1 MNNAILFMVIKMRF
15 VADHDLHI
23 HSTVSPCCHDENQTP
38 EAILEYAKKNNFRK
52 ICLTNHL
59 WDENVKSEA
68 EWHDGQRFCC
78 VESVLPLPQS
88 ENVKFL
94 FGAET
99 DMDYNFVL
107 GISPERYEKF
117 DFVVIPTTHLHLAGN
132 TVKTKLQTPEEAAD
146 HWIKR
151 LEALLKMDLP
161 WHKTGIAHLTCGHI
175 FKGSVPDVIKL
186 LPEEKLYE
194 IFTDCSEKGVG
205 IELNMKTLS
214 LSDEVKSIMLR
225 PYFIAKDCGCK
236 FYLGSDSHKVSAL
249 ETVKENFEDIITS
262 LDLKEKD
269 KFGFVMNE

>member
-1 MNNAILFMVIKMRF
+1 MVIIMRF

-132 TVKTKLQTPEEAAD
+132 TVRTKLLTPEEAAD

-236 FYLGSDSHKVSAL
+236 FYLGSDSHSVKAL

>member
-1 MNNAILFMVIKMRF
+1 MVINMRF

-38 EAILEYAKKNNFRK
+38 EAILSYAKDNNLKK

-59 WDENVKSEA
+59 WDETVKSEA

-78 VESVLPLPQS
+78 VKSVLPLPQDKD
-88 ENVKFL
+88 VRFL

-107 GISPERYEKF
+107 GISKERYDAF

-132 TVKTKLQTPEEAAD
+132 TVRTKLQTPEEATE
-146 HWIKR
+146 HWIAR

-186 LPEEKLYE
+186 LPDEKLYE
-194 IFTDCSEKGVG
+194 IFTDCAKKGVG

-214 LSDEVKSIMLR
+214 LSDEAKGIMLR
-225 PYFIAKDCGCK
+225 PYHIAKDCGCK
-236 FYLGSDSHKVSAL
+236 FYLGSDSHTVKAL
-249 ETVKENFEDIITS
+249 GTAKENFEDIITS
-262 LDLKEKD
+262 LDLKEAD
-269 KFGFVMNE
+269 KFPFAKSE